1 MTSLHQSNELTNM
14 PVERPDGS
22 QEAVGEKK
30 VANMVVISSNA
41 WWKANLLEAICENNL
56 PLMTGSCIIFHTAGP
71 LTTTDSFNLQIHF
84 FPLL

>member
-1 MTSLHQSNELTNM
+1 
-14 PVERPDGS
+14 
-22 QEAVGEKK
+22 
-30 VANMVVISSNA
+30 MVVISSNA

-84 FPLL
+84 FSSVVADIALRLGSNIGISEQTN